1 MGERPT
7 RIVKKKQLATEVT
20 DALINSKQVRKSK
33 NAEKKYSKLIV
44 WDNKMK
50 DLLEEEAKKRG
61 ISSTALIKYCVA
73 KELINS
79 DND

>member
-7 RIVKKKQLATEVT
+7 RTVKKKQLATEVT
-20 DALINSKQVRKSK
+20 DALINSKQVRKSNK

-44 WDNKMK
+44 WDKKMK
-50 DLLEEEAKKRG
+50 DVLEEEAKKRG

-73 KELINS
+73 KEIGE
-79 DND
+79 